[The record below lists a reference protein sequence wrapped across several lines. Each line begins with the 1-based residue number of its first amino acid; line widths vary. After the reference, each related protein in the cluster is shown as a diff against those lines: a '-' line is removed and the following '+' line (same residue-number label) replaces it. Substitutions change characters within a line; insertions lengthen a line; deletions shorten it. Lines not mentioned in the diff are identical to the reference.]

1 MHGAQKSKKECLK
14 KFNETFMNTNRF
26 IQILRDKIAEAK
38 RNIIEV
44 QALQLKNVTNY
55 ANITVYH
62 YQREQV
68 EDAKNVLAKWQQ
80 VIQEV
85 LKSYYGT
92 SENENNHR
100 FEHTI
105 VSVKSGYDYKEEL
118 TNEYKS
124 AISVLEGIIDTIE
137 LLLDDANSMDMMN
150 EKAGLKVTNNVFI
163 VHGHDEQTRNA
174 VELFVKNIDYNPIVL
189 FKEPSKGQTIIE
201 KIESNVEN
209 ACFSIVIYTPC
220 DVGRAREDKELKP
233 RARQNVVFEHG
244 YMCSKLGRE
253 HVVAL
258 CEEGVECPGDM
269 SGVIY
274 IEYDKKGLW
283 QLKIAQ
289 EMKAIGLEVDAN
301 KIKI

>member
-1 MHGAQKSKKECLK
+1 MGLKRVSKNVLK
-14 KFNETFMNTNRF
+14 NSTIPYMNINRF
-26 IQILRDKIAEAK
+26 IQILQDKIAEAK

-44 QALQLKNVTNY
+44 QALQLKNVTY
-55 ANITVYH
+55 IANVTVYH

-68 EDAKNVLAKWQQ
+68 DDAKNVLAKWQQ

-92 SENENNHR
+92 SKNENIHR
-100 FEHTI
+100 FEQTI
-105 VSVKSGYDYKEEL
+105 VYVKSGYDYKEEL
-118 TNEYKS
+118 VKEYKS
-124 AISVLEGIIDTIE
+124 AIAVLEGIIDTTK
-137 LLLDDANSMDMMN
+137 LLQDDANSMELRN
-150 EKAGLKVTNNVFI
+150 EKVGLKETNNVFI
-163 VHGHDEQTRNA
+163 VHGHDEPTRNA

-201 KIESNVEN
+201 KIESNVEK
-209 ACFSIVIYTPC
+209 ACFSIVIYTSC
-220 DVGRAREDKELKP
+220 DVGKARDDKELKP

-244 YMCSKLGRE
+244 YMCSRLGRE